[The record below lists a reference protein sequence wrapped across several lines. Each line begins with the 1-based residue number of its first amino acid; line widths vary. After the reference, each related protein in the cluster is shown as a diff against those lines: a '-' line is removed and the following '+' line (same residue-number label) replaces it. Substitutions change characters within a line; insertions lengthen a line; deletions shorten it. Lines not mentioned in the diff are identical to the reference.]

1 MTSTPARADAPSG
14 ASGPLGSVRA
24 TSSVTDTDV
33 VEPESHPAGRGR
45 RGRGERP
52 RWWLYI
58 ILTLGLLAMVM
69 PFVWMILGSFKS
81 DAEIRRDPTGF
92 LPQNPTL
99 ENFETLFVRL
109 DFATFFMNSVIVAVF
124 VTLGNIVFCSMIGYA
139 LAKLQFRG
147 KKLLFGLVIG
157 TLMVPGVVTFVPLF
171 VLTANLGLVNSY
183 PGLILPFLISPLGV
197 FLMRQFMLSL
207 PDELIEAA
215 RIDGASEWR
224 IFLRVI
230 MPMCGPAVATLT
242 ILTFLASWNNF
253 LWPLV
258 VATKEDMYTL
268 PVALALYSVTQNAAR
283 YGLMM
288 AGAVVVVVPILLVF
302 VFLQRYFVQGI
313 ALTGIK

>member
-1 MTSTPARADAPSG
+1 M
-14 ASGPLGSVRA
+14 
-24 TSSVTDTDV
+24 
-33 VEPESHPAGRGR
+33 
-45 RGRGERP
+45 
-52 RWWLYI
+52 
-58 ILTLGLLAMVM
+58 ILTLGLIAMIM
-69 PFVWMILGSFKS
+69 PFVWMILGSFKT
-81 DAEIRRDPTGF
+81 DAEIRSNPTGF
-92 LPQNPTL
+92 LPQNPTV
-99 ENFETLFVRL
+99 ENYETLFGRL
-109 DFATFFMNSVIVAVF
+109 DFTTFFINSVVVAVF

-147 KKLLFGLVIG
+147 KKLLFALVIG

-171 VLTANLGLVNSY
+171 VLIANMGLVNSY
-183 PGLILPFLISPLGV
+183 PGLILPFLVSPLGV

-215 RIDGASEWR
+215 RIDGAGEWR

-230 MPMCGPAVATLT
+230 MPMCGPAIATLT

-268 PVALALYSVTQNAAR
+268 PVALALYSVSQNAAR

-288 AGAVVVVVPILLVF
+288 AGAVVVVVPILIVF